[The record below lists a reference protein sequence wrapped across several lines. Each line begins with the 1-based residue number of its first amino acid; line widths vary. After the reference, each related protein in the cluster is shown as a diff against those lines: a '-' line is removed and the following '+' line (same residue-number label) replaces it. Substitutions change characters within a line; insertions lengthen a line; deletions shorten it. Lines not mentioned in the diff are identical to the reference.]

1 MENTNFLN
9 FKEFTK
15 INESKRID
23 ETTRDVRNNLL
34 ESTELSP
41 DEEKKIDEALDRFM
55 KRYEELKEQDLSFEE
70 IESEMIKEGTL
81 MAIIGGLTGFA
92 LGKTIG
98 KAVARVLGV
107 EKGFFYDLLTSRIFG
122 AAMGAVMGKRI

>member
-1 MENTNFLN
+1 MEDNFLN
-9 FKEFTK
+9 YREFIK
-15 INESKRID
+15 IHENRIITEATENIKQYLVES
-23 ETTRDVRNNLL
+23 
-34 ESTELSP
+34 SELSP
-41 DEEKKIDEALDRFM
+41 ETEKDIDEALDRFM
-55 KRYEELKEQDLSFEE
+55 KRYNELKEQDLSFEE

-92 LGKTIG
+92 LGKTVG

-107 EKGFFYDLLTSRIFG
+107 EKGFFYDLLTSRMFG